1 MHARDTTEIT
11 DIRPTGSR
19 ALQAATPGH
28 SEPSRLTFLRGTDE
42 GDGRLEQAEAWLPA
56 TTFPAAT
63 RDGDFG
69 QDLDSDPD
77 GDDDLD
83 WIEGGRR
90 ETIKFPL
97 PIFAAFLTAVL
108 IPTLA
113 GVVLLPATEAV
124 VLSSEA
130 TGWAAAQI
138 VLMFGATMLYLHWRV
153 AREAATGWLAAA
165 VVVPAVHA
173 TPLALLAIAT
183 PGDYAPLPMAGP
195 FIVLTSTVALV
206 MTVLAAR
213 QVPVPRRLD
222 PLALGAILG
231 VAVAV
236 VHLVLVRTDVLAL
249 GATGSPATRSLLTV
263 IGVLTALT
271 LASIAVLRR
280 AARLPLTFGVA
291 AVTLSPV
298 LVPVE
303 VGTDAWWQGSA
314 VALHLFGAVL
324 VCVVALELTRSA
336 GNSHARQVQE
346 LSVRAARA
354 EASNRRHE
362 ETLHELRSTV
372 AGIASAA
379 QLLGSEDADLRGLT
393 RNRLQRMHDSELARL
408 ERMLAND
415 SRGPVGLVSLDD
427 VIAPLVVSLRATGH
441 DVRWEPSG
449 FWATGRADDVA
460 EVVHILLDNAARHA
474 AGSVISVQVDAI
486 QDRVEVRVSDTG
498 RGVTPSLVDSVFDR
512 GTHQKGSVGQGI
524 GLHIAHR
531 LTLDLGGSLRL
542 EQDLPVGG
550 ATFTVELPTIL
561 TRSSCRGHEH

>member
-11 DIRPTGSR
+11 DIRPAGSR
-19 ALQAATPGH
+19 ALRAAPPGG
-28 SEPSRLTFLRGTDE
+28 SEPPRVTFLRGTDQDHGQVE
-42 GDGRLEQAEAWLPA
+42 ATHAAWLPTEIPSA
-56 TTFPAAT
+56 TPDPDLELD
-63 RDGDFG
+63 RG
-69 QDLDSDPD
+69 QD

-83 WIEGGRR
+83 RSEDGGEP
-90 ETIKFPL
+90 ETIRFPL

-113 GVVLLPATEAV
+113 GVVLLPATETV

-130 TGWAAAQI
+130 TGWATAQ
-138 VLMFGATMLYLHWRV
+138 VVMMLGATMLYLHWRV
-153 AREAATGWLAAA
+153 ARDAATGWLAAA

-183 PGDYAPLPMAGP
+183 PGDYAPIPMAGP
-195 FIVLTSTVALV
+195 FVVLTSTVALA

-213 QVPVPRRLD
+213 QVRMPHRID
-222 PLALGAILG
+222 PLALGAIVG

-236 VHLVLVRTDVLAL
+236 LHLVLVRAGVLAL

-271 LASIAVLRR
+271 LASVAVLRP

-298 LVPVE
+298 LVPAD
-303 VGTDAWWQGSA
+303 VGRDAWWQGSS
-314 VALHLFGAVL
+314 VALNLLGAVL
-324 VCVVALELTRSA
+324 VCVAALELARSA
-336 GNSHARQVQE
+336 ADSHARQVQAVS
-346 LSVRAARA
+346 LRADRA
-354 EASNRRHE
+354 EARNRRHQ

-379 QLLGSEDADLRGLT
+379 QLLGSADADLRGLT
-393 RNRLQRMHDSELARL
+393 RSRLQRMHDSELARL
-408 ERMLAND
+408 GRMLADD
-415 SRGPVGLVSLDD
+415 SRGPLGLVSLAG
-427 VIAPLVVSLRATGH
+427 VISPLVVSLRATGH

-449 FWATGRADDVA
+449 FWATGRADDIT

-474 AGSVISVQVDAI
+474 AGSVISVQVAAV

-498 RGVTPSLVDSVFDR
+498 RGVTPSLVDNVFDR
-512 GTHQKGSVGQGI
+512 GTHQTSSAGQGI

-561 TRSSCRGHEH
+561 TRSSCRAHEH

>member
-11 DIRPTGSR
+11 DIRPAGSR
-19 ALQAATPGH
+19 AHPAVGQAV
-28 SEPSRLTFLRGTDE
+28 SEPPKVALLRGTVANHHSVEPALADPS
-42 GDGRLEQAEAWLPA
+42 LPN
-56 TTFPAAT
+56 TFIPAAHELEL
-63 RDGDFG
+63 
-69 QDLDSDPD
+69 DLDA
-77 GDDDLD
+77 DDDLA
-83 WIEGGRR
+83 WIEGGPR
-90 ETIKFPL
+90 ETIRFPL
-97 PIFAAFLTAVL
+97 PIFAAFLAAVL

-113 GVVLLPATEAV
+113 GVALLPATEAV
-124 VLSSEA
+124 ILSSEA

-153 AREAATGWLAAA
+153 ARDAASGWLAAA
-165 VVVPAVHA
+165 VVVPAAHA

-183 PGDYAPLPMAGP
+183 PADYAPLPMAGP
-195 FIVLTSTVALV
+195 FAVLTSTVALT

-213 QVPVPRRLD
+213 QVPVPHRLD
-222 PLALGAILG
+222 PLALGAMMG

-236 VHLVLVRTDVLAL
+236 AHLVLVRTDVLAL

-263 IGVLTALT
+263 VGVLTALT
-271 LASIAVLRR
+271 LASVAVLNR

-298 LVPVE
+298 LVPLE
-303 VGTDAWWQGSA
+303 VGRDAWWQGSA
-314 VALHLFGAVL
+314 VALNLFGALL
-324 VCVVALELTRSA
+324 VCVVALELARSA
-336 GNSHARQVQE
+336 GRSHSREVQT
-346 LSVRAARA
+346 LSQRAARA
-354 EASNRRHE
+354 EARNRRHE

-427 VIAPLVVSLRATGH
+427 VISPLVISLRATGH

-449 FWATGRADDVA
+449 FWATGRADDVT

-474 AGSVISVQVDAI
+474 AGSVISVQVEGV

-512 GTHQKGSVGQGI
+512 GTHEKSSVGQGI

-561 TRSSCRGHEH
+561 TRSSCRAPER

>member
-1 MHARDTTEIT
+1 MHARDTTEID

-19 ALQAATPGH
+19 ALQAAGQGD
-28 SEPSRLTFLRGTDE
+28 SEPPKVAFLRGTVANHHSVE
-42 GDGRLEQAEAWLPA
+42 PALAGPSLPNH
-56 TTFPAAT
+56 FIPAAH
-63 RDGDFG
+63 
-69 QDLDSDPD
+69 DLALELDLD
-77 GDDDLD
+77 GDDDPD
-83 WIEGGRR
+83 WIEGGQR
-90 ETIKFPL
+90 EAIRFPL
-97 PIFAAFLTAVL
+97 PIFAALLAAVL

-113 GVVLLPATEAV
+113 GVALLPATEAV
-124 VLSSEA
+124 ILSSEA
-130 TGWAAAQI
+130 TGWAASQI
-138 VLMFGATMLYLHWRV
+138 ALMFGAALLYLHWRV
-153 AREAATGWLAAA
+153 ARDAASGWLAAA

-195 FIVLTSTVALV
+195 FVVLTSTVALT

-213 QVPVPRRLD
+213 QVPVPHRLD
-222 PLALGAILG
+222 PLALGAMVG
-231 VAVAV
+231 VTVAV

-263 IGVLTALT
+263 VGVLTALT
-271 LASIAVLRR
+271 LASVAVLSR

-298 LVPVE
+298 LVPLE
-303 VGTDAWWQGSA
+303 VGRDTWWQGSA
-314 VALHLFGAVL
+314 VALNLFGALL
-324 VCVVALELTRSA
+324 VCVVALELARSA
-336 GNSHARQVQE
+336 GKNHSHEVKT
-346 LSVRAARA
+346 LSLRAARA
-354 EASNRRHE
+354 EARNRRHE

-427 VIAPLVVSLRATGH
+427 VISPLVVSLRATGH

-449 FWATGRADDVA
+449 FWATGRADDVT

-474 AGSVISVQVDAI
+474 AGSVISVQVAAV

-512 GTHQKGSVGQGI
+512 GTHEKSSVGQGI

-561 TRSSCRGHEH
+561 TRSSCRAPER